1 VKILENIVGQPQ
13 VVSILE
19 KAIQAS
25 RNSEDDNQEM
35 THSWLFAGPPGSGK
49 SVAAMAFAAALV
61 CPNDGCGECIDCKT
75 AIDGSHLD
83 IEIFKTEG
91 LSIKIDEVRELISRS
106 ATSPSISSWRIV
118 LIQDIQ
124 RLTEAAANALLK
136 AIEEPSSRTVWLL
149 TATSSIEV
157 LPTIGS
163 RCRYIQLK
171 TPTKESIV
179 KLLTDRNNIDPQLA
193 EYSARVSQGH
203 IGRAIFISQNPNLR
217 TTRNEVIE
225 LILTIKDT
233 ASAFLVASKLI
244 DMNNEDAKT
253 TSEALN
259 EKEIIQLQNAFQ
271 GSGRGLLPGGSKA
284 VKDLEKIQKTR
295 LTRSIQ
301 DSLDRLLLDILSLFR
316 DILIIQLGK
325 SETIINIERMQLL
338 QNFALNSSQVEIYE
352 FVQQIMR
359 ARESLRTNG
368 SSLLVIENLM
378 IEIVNLV
385 PKR

>member
-1 VKILENIVGQPQ
+1 MKILENIVGQPQ
-13 VVSILE
+13 IVSILE

-35 THSWLFAGPPGSGK
+35 THSWLFVGPPGSGK

-91 LSIKIDEVRELISRS
+91 LSMKIDEVRELISRS

-118 LIQDIQ
+118 LIHDIQ
-124 RLTEAAANALLK
+124 RLTEASANALLK

-157 LPTIGS
+157 LPTIRS

-179 KLLTDRNNIDPQLA
+179 KLLTDRDKIEPQLA

-203 IGRAIFISQNPNLR
+203 IGRAIFISQNPILR
-217 TTRNEVIE
+217 KTRNEVIE

-244 DMNNEDAKT
+244 DMTNEDAKIM
-253 TSEALN
+253 SEALN

-295 LTRSIQ
+295 LSRSIQ

-316 DILIIQLGK
+316 DIIIIQLGK

-338 QNFALNSSQVEIYE
+338 QDFAVNNSKVEICE
-352 FVQQIMR
+352 FLQQIMR
-359 ARESLRTNG
+359 ARESLRTNS

-378 IEIVNLV
+378 IEIVDLV

>member
-1 VKILENIVGQPQ
+1 
-13 VVSILE
+13 
-19 KAIQAS
+19 
-25 RNSEDDNQEM
+25 
-35 THSWLFAGPPGSGK
+35 
-49 SVAAMAFAAALV
+49 MAFAAALV

-91 LSIKIDEVRELISRS
+91 LSMKIDEVRELISRS

-157 LPTIGS
+157 LPTIRS

-171 TPTKESIV
+171 TPTKETIV

-193 EYSARVSQGH
+193 EYSARASQGH
-203 IGRAIFISQNPNLR
+203 IGRAIFISQNPSLR

-225 LILTIKDT
+225 LILSIKDI

-244 DMNNEDAKT
+244 DMTNEDAKT
-253 TSEALN
+253 TLEALN
-259 EKEIIQLQNAFQ
+259 EKEVLQLQKAFQ
-271 GSGRGLLPGGSKA
+271 SSGRGLLSGGAKA

-325 SETIINIERMQLL
+325 SDTIINIERMQLL
-338 QNFALNSSQVEIYE
+338 QDFALNSSQVEIYE

-378 IEIVNLV
+378 IAIVDLV